1 MAAAGGQEQDRSED
15 ATPFKLEQARR
26 KGNVARGVDLGF
38 FTSLIALAVAAELVG
53 EGLIDGLALAMRRSF
68 ALVVPMATDVSYA
81 LAGAS
86 REAMAIA
93 AMLAL
98 PALVLLLLAIV
109 VEIVQ
114 LRGLVFSAEPLK
126 PDFSRLNPAKGLKR
140 LFSMRMLIELAKN
153 VVKFTIYCTAAFLF
167 IRDAAGKMALRAT
180 SGRDLAGL
188 LAEAA
193 GGLLLLFVILA
204 AAFALLDQ
212 LLVRRQFAKQMRMSR
227 REVTREARERE
238 GEPRQK
244 QKRKQ
249 ILAEILKQA
258 AGAADMKGAD
268 ILIVNPV
275 HYAVALRYR
284 PEDGDAPIVQARGR
298 NAYARR
304 MRDVARRDGIV
315 VVRNPRLARALFH
328 EGTLGRPIGSAHF
341 VAVADIYIM
350 LRRALGTEPP
360 R

>member
-1 MAAAGGQEQDRSED
+1 MAEGQEQDRSEE
-15 ATPFKLEQARR
+15 ATPFKLEQARK
-26 KGNVARGVDLGF
+26 KGTVARGVDLGF
-38 FTSLIALAVAAELVG
+38 FSSLLALAVAAELVG
-53 EGLIDGLALAMRRSF
+53 AGLVDRLSLAMRRSF
-68 ALVVPMATDVSYA
+68 GLVIPMATDVSYA
-81 LAGAS
+81 TAGAS
-86 REAMAIA
+86 REIMAIA
-93 AMLAL
+93 ATLAL
-98 PALVLLLLAIV
+98 PAIVLLLLAIA

-140 LFSMRMLIELAKN
+140 LFSLRMLMELAKN
-153 VVKFTIYCTAAFLF
+153 VVKFTVYCAAAWLF
-167 IRDAAGKMALRAT
+167 IRHVAETMALRAT
-180 SGRDLAGL
+180 SGRDLAAL

-204 AAFALLDQ
+204 AALALLDQ
-212 LLVRRQFAKQMRMSR
+212 LLVRREFAQQMRMSR
-227 REVTREARERE
+227 RDVTREVRERE

-249 ILAEILKQA
+249 ILAEILQQA
-258 AGAADMKGAD
+258 AAASDMKGAD
-268 ILIVNPV
+268 ILIVNPI

-304 MRDVARRDGIV
+304 MRDTARRDGV
-315 VVRNPRLARALFH
+315 VIVRNPRLARALFH
-328 EGTLGRPIGSAHF
+328 ESAVGHPIGPAHF
-341 VAVADIYIM
+341 VAVADLYIM
-350 LRRALGTEPP
+350 LRRAMAPEKP